1 MDEPLAPR
9 GTDKIRDQLLD
20 AAVQVFARD
29 GYEGTKIMDIVRES
43 GLSAGAVYG
52 RFTSKNELLREA
64 VIRSAGLVTQ
74 LAEDGDERVADVIAR
89 AALVYDT
96 PLSVNEA
103 VRLEAH
109 VAARREPE
117 VAHAL
122 QEASEAFRTS
132 VRPFVDAA
140 IADGTLDEGVDPEA
154 VLFLVRAVQLGLLV
168 GRAAGIPTPDRAGW
182 AELVGRVLVSF
193 GAPSASPPPSSPAP
207 SPPVEPAPV
216 APSDEG

>member
-1 MDEPLAPR
+1 MNEPLAPR
-9 GTDKIRDQLLD
+9 GTDEIRDQLLD
-20 AAVQVFARD
+20 AAVSVFARE

-43 GLSAGAVYG
+43 GLSTGAVYG

-64 VIRSAGLVTQ
+64 VIRSAGLVTA
-74 LAEDGDERVADVIAR
+74 LAEDGNERVADVIAR

-117 VAHAL
+117 VAQAL
-122 QEASEAFRTS
+122 QEASEAFRRS
-132 VRPFVDAA
+132 VQPFVDAA

-168 GRAAGIPTPDRAGW
+168 GRAAGIPTPDRDGW
-182 AELVGRVLVSF
+182 TDLVGRVLVSF
-193 GAPSASPPPSSPAP
+193 GAPSAPLPSSPAP

-216 APSDEG
+216 ERSDGS